1 MSKGFKPMR
10 GTIALK
16 KDGQKGETDAGI
28 IYTEKEN
35 PRVGTGIV
43 ASCGLDDILP
53 NGKPLK
59 PSFKEGDRV
68 MYSKTDGYHEVGGF
82 VILKFDAVIAVLDKD
97 VEIK

>member
-28 IYTEKEN
+28 IFTEREN
-35 PRVGTGIV
+35 PKVGTGII
-43 ASCGLDDILP
+43 ASCGHDEILP
-53 NGKPLK
+53 SGEIVKPM
-59 PSFKEGDRV
+59 FKEGDRV

-82 VILKFDAVIAVLDKD
+82 VILKFDSVIAVLDKD